1 MKTSSADWAF
11 KGASPQRHREHGEG
25 CRSRSRNESPGR
37 DGTNSWESVDN
48 GSSAT
53 DSASG
58 RGHGAADFGHVPVL
72 LQPAIEFLAVRRGGT
87 YIDATLGL
95 GGHSWEIA
103 RRLGGQGHLIGVDKD
118 LAALERVRERLT
130 MPPAEMAS
138 DWPKVELVHAS
149 FADVAQH
156 VAAASVDGL
165 LADLGVSSMQLGDAA
180 RGFSFQAEGPLD
192 MRMDPQSGLT
202 ADQVVNRFDE
212 RELADAIYEFG
223 EERRSRRI
231 ARAIVRARPIH
242 TTAKLAAVISAAA
255 RPMNQ
260 AERRI
265 HPATRT
271 FQALR
276 ILVNR
281 ELEDLRTLLSESA
294 APKVLKPGGRLV
306 IISFH
311 SLEDRI
317 VKDALRDGA
326 RDGLYRVLTKKPLTA
341 DEEEID
347 RNPRSR
353 SAKLRAAERM

>member
-1 MKTSSADWAF
+1 V
-11 KGASPQRHREHGEG
+11 E
-25 CRSRSRNESPGR
+25 
-37 DGTNSWESVDN
+37 N
-48 GSSAT
+48 GSS
-53 DSASG
+53 DSNSAPG
-58 RGHGAADFGHVPVL
+58 RGHGETAFGHVSVL
-72 LQPAIEFLAVRRGGT
+72 LKPAIEFLAVRRGGT
-87 YIDATLGL
+87 IIDSTVGL

-103 RRLGGQGHLIGVDKD
+103 KRLGRQGHLIGFDKD
-118 LAALERVRERLT
+118 PAALERARERLT
-130 MPPAEMAS
+130 NPPTELAS
-138 DWPKVELVHAS
+138 DWPKVELVHAT
-149 FADVAQH
+149 FAEVAQH
-156 VAAASVDGL
+156 VAAASADGL
-165 LADLGVSSMQLGDAA
+165 LADLGVSSMQLADPA

-192 MRMDPQSGLT
+192 MRMNPHSGLT
-202 ADQVVNRFDE
+202 AEQVVNRFDE

-242 TTAKLAAVISAAA
+242 TTAQLAAVVSAAA

-281 ELEDLRTLLSESA
+281 ELDDLQALLYPSERQTGTRWGPQLLPPA
-294 APKVLKPGGRLV
+294 AQVLRPGGRLV

-326 RDGLYRVLTKKPLTA
+326 REGVYRVLTKKPVTA
-341 DEEEID
+341 DEEEIAS
-347 RNPRSR
+347 NPRSR
-353 SAKLRAAERM
+353 SAKLRAAERI